1 MFTFYCLPKEKRD
14 AAGGVSVKISGMQ
27 GMEEVRSS
35 FDELVKGG

>member
-1 MFTFYCLPKEKRD
+1 MYCVYILKKEKRD
-14 AAGGVSVKISGMQ
+14 AVGGVRVKISGMQ